1 MKKLIK
7 DHPWADRLPGPMW
20 LKRPALRFYD
30 RFVKLQ
36 GEPERLARGLALGI
50 FIGFTPTMGI
60 QMPIALVVAALLRQS
75 KLAAMLGVWISN
87 PLTAPFLYGFTYV
100 VGAKVLGMP
109 ITKAFRIPHTWAE
122 LKMLSFDI
130 FLPLW
135 VGGVLAGAAAFL
147 PTYHFGLQA
156 IRGYRGAR
164 RRIRERRAKKA
175 GAGVD
180 AELPDDLSEDQEE

>member
-7 DHPWADRLPGPMW
+7 EHPWAERLPGPEW

-36 GEPERLARGLALGI
+36 GQPEKLARGLALGI

-60 QMPIALVVAALLRQS
+60 QMPIALLVAALFRQS

-87 PLTAPFLYGFTYV
+87 PLTAPILYGFTYF
-100 VGAKVLGMP
+100 VGSTVLGMP
-109 ITKAFRIPHTWAE
+109 LSEAFRMPHTWAE

-135 VGGVLAGAAAFL
+135 VGGILAGAVAYL
-147 PTYHFGLQA
+147 PTYHFGFQA

-175 GAGVD
+175 GAVVD
-180 AELPDDLSEDQEE
+180 AELPDEISEDREE